1 MARRRS
7 TSIIDDFAC
16 EMDDNHQF
24 RRYWPTEEEGGGW
37 YRWKCRLCGAECDSG
52 SPPDATG

>member
-1 MARRRS
+1 MARRRG
-7 TSIIDDFAC
+7 TSIIDDFTC

-24 RRYWPTEEEGGGW
+24 RRYWPKDDPRSW

-52 SPPDATG
+52 SPPDAMG

>member
-16 EMDDNHQF
+16 EMDDNHEF
-24 RRYWPTEEEGGGW
+24 RRYWPKDDPRSW